1 MEAGSKAITLSLM
14 AETTP
19 LYQIRLAVRSELEDI
34 AAGDSVL
41 VAASGG
47 ADSSALAAALLLECK
62 TKSIKVIALIID
74 HGLQKNSADVT
85 HETKRTLTKIG
96 YENIEIR
103 RVTVEITDGLEASAR
118 RARYQALNDVANS
131 HNAVAVFL
139 GHTRDDQAETVLLG
153 LARGSG
159 SRSLS
164 GMASRVDRY
173 RRPLLSITRAQ
184 TEAACEEAGI
194 KFWQDPHN
202 QSMEF
207 TRVRVREVVLP
218 TMEKEIGPGIS
229 DALARSAKLLRDD
242 ADALDYLSDE
252 IFSKLEPAS
261 LEISKLESQPRAIRT
276 RVLRKAIYLAGAPQG
291 SLSAEHIEPVE
302 ALITA
307 WKGQG
312 PISLPGGVTV
322 ARISGRLSLSK
333 SGGQGQLIQ
342 SERTIVD
349 LESVKGEIER
359 VVVTDEQL
367 QVRLKEIAAQIEAD
381 YKNQDLLLIGVLKG
395 AVMVMAD
402 LSRYIN
408 RHLDMDWMAVSSYGS
423 GTKSSGV
430 VRIMKDLDKDITGR
444 NVLIVEDIVDTGLT
458 LDWLSANLKSRG
470 AKSVEIMTVLR
481 KPDSAQVEVAVK
493 YVGFDIP
500 KDFVIGYGLDFNEK
514 YRNLPFIAVL
524 AKHMYE

>member
-85 HETKRTLTKIG
+85 HETKRTLTKNG

-118 RARYQALNDVANS
+118 RARYQALSDVANS

-139 GHTRDDQAETVLLG
+139 GHTKDDQAETVLLG
-153 LARGSG
+153 LSRGSG

-164 GMASRVDRY
+164 GMAARVDRY

-252 IFSKLEPAS
+252 IFSILEPAS
-261 LEISKLESQPRAIRT
+261 LEVSKLESQPRAIRT
-276 RVLRKAIYLAGAPQG
+276 RILRRAIYLAGAPQG

-333 SGGQGQLIQ
+333 SGGQG
-342 SERTIVD
+342 
-349 LESVKGEIER
+349 
-359 VVVTDEQL
+359 
-367 QVRLKEIAAQIEAD
+367 
-381 YKNQDLLLIGVLKG
+381 
-395 AVMVMAD
+395 
-402 LSRYIN
+402 
-408 RHLDMDWMAVSSYGS
+408 
-423 GTKSSGV
+423 
-430 VRIMKDLDKDITGR
+430 
-444 NVLIVEDIVDTGLT
+444 
-458 LDWLSANLKSRG
+458 
-470 AKSVEIMTVLR
+470 
-481 KPDSAQVEVAVK
+481 
-493 YVGFDIP
+493 
-500 KDFVIGYGLDFNEK
+500 
-514 YRNLPFIAVL
+514 
-524 AKHMYE
+524 

>member
-1 MEAGSKAITLSLM
+1 MEAGSRAITLSLM

-118 RARYQALNDVANS
+118 RARYQALSDVANS

-139 GHTRDDQAETVLLG
+139 GHTKDDQAETVLLG

-164 GMASRVDRY
+164 GMAARVDRY

-276 RVLRKAIYLAGAPQG
+276 RILRKAIYLAGAPQG

-333 SGGQGQLIQ
+333 SGGQG
-342 SERTIVD
+342 
-349 LESVKGEIER
+349 
-359 VVVTDEQL
+359 
-367 QVRLKEIAAQIEAD
+367 
-381 YKNQDLLLIGVLKG
+381 
-395 AVMVMAD
+395 
-402 LSRYIN
+402 
-408 RHLDMDWMAVSSYGS
+408 
-423 GTKSSGV
+423 
-430 VRIMKDLDKDITGR
+430 
-444 NVLIVEDIVDTGLT
+444 
-458 LDWLSANLKSRG
+458 
-470 AKSVEIMTVLR
+470 
-481 KPDSAQVEVAVK
+481 
-493 YVGFDIP
+493 
-500 KDFVIGYGLDFNEK
+500 
-514 YRNLPFIAVL
+514 
-524 AKHMYE
+524 

>member
-103 RVTVEITDGLEASAR
+103 RVSVEITDGLEASAR
-118 RARYQALNDVANS
+118 RARYQALSDVANS

-139 GHTRDDQAETVLLG
+139 GHTKDDQAETVLLG
-153 LARGSG
+153 LSRGSG

-164 GMASRVDRY
+164 GMAARVDRY

-242 ADALDYLSDE
+242 ADALDYLSEE

-261 LEISKLESQPRAIRT
+261 LEISKLELQPRAIRT
-276 RVLRKAIYLAGAPQG
+276 RILRKAIYLAGAPQG

-333 SGGQGQLIQ
+333 SGGQG
-342 SERTIVD
+342 
-349 LESVKGEIER
+349 
-359 VVVTDEQL
+359 
-367 QVRLKEIAAQIEAD
+367 
-381 YKNQDLLLIGVLKG
+381 
-395 AVMVMAD
+395 
-402 LSRYIN
+402 
-408 RHLDMDWMAVSSYGS
+408 
-423 GTKSSGV
+423 
-430 VRIMKDLDKDITGR
+430 
-444 NVLIVEDIVDTGLT
+444 
-458 LDWLSANLKSRG
+458 
-470 AKSVEIMTVLR
+470 
-481 KPDSAQVEVAVK
+481 
-493 YVGFDIP
+493 
-500 KDFVIGYGLDFNEK
+500 
-514 YRNLPFIAVL
+514 
-524 AKHMYE
+524 

>member
-1 MEAGSKAITLSLM
+1 MEAGSRAITLSLM

-131 HNAVAVFL
+131 HNAVATFL
-139 GHTRDDQAETVLLG
+139 GHTKDDQAETVLLG
-153 LARGSG
+153 LSRGSG

-164 GMASRVDRY
+164 GMAARVDRY

-276 RVLRKAIYLAGAPQG
+276 RILRKAIYLAGAPQG

-333 SGGQGQLIQ
+333 SGGQG
-342 SERTIVD
+342 
-349 LESVKGEIER
+349 
-359 VVVTDEQL
+359 
-367 QVRLKEIAAQIEAD
+367 
-381 YKNQDLLLIGVLKG
+381 
-395 AVMVMAD
+395 
-402 LSRYIN
+402 
-408 RHLDMDWMAVSSYGS
+408 
-423 GTKSSGV
+423 
-430 VRIMKDLDKDITGR
+430 
-444 NVLIVEDIVDTGLT
+444 
-458 LDWLSANLKSRG
+458 
-470 AKSVEIMTVLR
+470 
-481 KPDSAQVEVAVK
+481 
-493 YVGFDIP
+493 
-500 KDFVIGYGLDFNEK
+500 
-514 YRNLPFIAVL
+514 
-524 AKHMYE
+524 

>member
-34 AAGDSVL
+34 AAGESVL

-62 TKSIKVIALIID
+62 TKSIKLIALIID

-103 RVTVEITDGLEASAR
+103 RVSVEITDGLEASAR

-139 GHTRDDQAETVLLG
+139 GHTKDDQAETVLLG

-164 GMASRVDRY
+164 GMAARVDRY

-261 LEISKLESQPRAIRT
+261 LDISKLETQPRAIRT
-276 RVLRKAIYLAGAPQG
+276 RILRRAIYLAGAPQG

-333 SGGQGQLIQ
+333 SGGQG
-342 SERTIVD
+342 
-349 LESVKGEIER
+349 
-359 VVVTDEQL
+359 
-367 QVRLKEIAAQIEAD
+367 
-381 YKNQDLLLIGVLKG
+381 
-395 AVMVMAD
+395 
-402 LSRYIN
+402 
-408 RHLDMDWMAVSSYGS
+408 
-423 GTKSSGV
+423 
-430 VRIMKDLDKDITGR
+430 
-444 NVLIVEDIVDTGLT
+444 
-458 LDWLSANLKSRG
+458 
-470 AKSVEIMTVLR
+470 
-481 KPDSAQVEVAVK
+481 
-493 YVGFDIP
+493 
-500 KDFVIGYGLDFNEK
+500 
-514 YRNLPFIAVL
+514 
-524 AKHMYE
+524 

>member
-1 MEAGSKAITLSLM
+1 MEAGSRAITLSLM

-103 RVTVEITDGLEASAR
+103 RVSVEITDGLEASAR
-118 RARYQALNDVANS
+118 RARYQALSDVANS

-139 GHTRDDQAETVLLG
+139 GHTKDDQAETVLLG

-164 GMASRVDRY
+164 GMAARVDRY

-276 RVLRKAIYLAGAPQG
+276 RILRKAIYLAGAPQG

-333 SGGQGQLIQ
+333 SGGQG
-342 SERTIVD
+342 
-349 LESVKGEIER
+349 
-359 VVVTDEQL
+359 
-367 QVRLKEIAAQIEAD
+367 
-381 YKNQDLLLIGVLKG
+381 
-395 AVMVMAD
+395 
-402 LSRYIN
+402 
-408 RHLDMDWMAVSSYGS
+408 
-423 GTKSSGV
+423 
-430 VRIMKDLDKDITGR
+430 
-444 NVLIVEDIVDTGLT
+444 
-458 LDWLSANLKSRG
+458 
-470 AKSVEIMTVLR
+470 
-481 KPDSAQVEVAVK
+481 
-493 YVGFDIP
+493 
-500 KDFVIGYGLDFNEK
+500 
-514 YRNLPFIAVL
+514 
-524 AKHMYE
+524 

>member
-1 MEAGSKAITLSLM
+1 MEAGSRAITLSLM

-103 RVTVEITDGLEASAR
+103 RVSVEITDGLEASAR

-139 GHTRDDQAETVLLG
+139 GHTKDDQAETVLLG
-153 LARGSG
+153 LSRGSG

-164 GMASRVDRY
+164 GMAARVDRY

-276 RVLRKAIYLAGAPQG
+276 RILRKAIYLAGAPQG

-333 SGGQGQLIQ
+333 SGGQG
-342 SERTIVD
+342 
-349 LESVKGEIER
+349 
-359 VVVTDEQL
+359 
-367 QVRLKEIAAQIEAD
+367 
-381 YKNQDLLLIGVLKG
+381 
-395 AVMVMAD
+395 
-402 LSRYIN
+402 
-408 RHLDMDWMAVSSYGS
+408 
-423 GTKSSGV
+423 
-430 VRIMKDLDKDITGR
+430 
-444 NVLIVEDIVDTGLT
+444 
-458 LDWLSANLKSRG
+458 
-470 AKSVEIMTVLR
+470 
-481 KPDSAQVEVAVK
+481 
-493 YVGFDIP
+493 
-500 KDFVIGYGLDFNEK
+500 
-514 YRNLPFIAVL
+514 
-524 AKHMYE
+524 

>member
-276 RVLRKAIYLAGAPQG
+276 RILRKAIYLAGAPQG

-312 PISLPGGVTV
+312 PVSLPGGVTV

-333 SGGQGQLIQ
+333 SGRQG
-342 SERTIVD
+342 
-349 LESVKGEIER
+349 
-359 VVVTDEQL
+359 
-367 QVRLKEIAAQIEAD
+367 
-381 YKNQDLLLIGVLKG
+381 
-395 AVMVMAD
+395 
-402 LSRYIN
+402 
-408 RHLDMDWMAVSSYGS
+408 
-423 GTKSSGV
+423 
-430 VRIMKDLDKDITGR
+430 
-444 NVLIVEDIVDTGLT
+444 
-458 LDWLSANLKSRG
+458 
-470 AKSVEIMTVLR
+470 
-481 KPDSAQVEVAVK
+481 
-493 YVGFDIP
+493 
-500 KDFVIGYGLDFNEK
+500 
-514 YRNLPFIAVL
+514 
-524 AKHMYE
+524 

>member
-118 RARYQALNDVANS
+118 RARYQALSDVANS

-139 GHTRDDQAETVLLG
+139 GHTKDDQAETVLLG
-153 LARGSG
+153 LSRGSG

-164 GMASRVDRY
+164 GMAARVDRY

-242 ADALDYLSDE
+242 ADALDYLSEE
-252 IFSKLEPAS
+252 IFSKLDPAS

-276 RVLRKAIYLAGAPQG
+276 RILRRAIYLAGAPQG

-333 SGGQGQLIQ
+333 SGGQG
-342 SERTIVD
+342 
-349 LESVKGEIER
+349 
-359 VVVTDEQL
+359 
-367 QVRLKEIAAQIEAD
+367 
-381 YKNQDLLLIGVLKG
+381 
-395 AVMVMAD
+395 
-402 LSRYIN
+402 
-408 RHLDMDWMAVSSYGS
+408 
-423 GTKSSGV
+423 
-430 VRIMKDLDKDITGR
+430 
-444 NVLIVEDIVDTGLT
+444 
-458 LDWLSANLKSRG
+458 
-470 AKSVEIMTVLR
+470 
-481 KPDSAQVEVAVK
+481 
-493 YVGFDIP
+493 
-500 KDFVIGYGLDFNEK
+500 
-514 YRNLPFIAVL
+514 
-524 AKHMYE
+524 

>member
-1 MEAGSKAITLSLM
+1 MEAESRAITLSLM
-14 AETTP
+14 AEPTP

-47 ADSSALAAALLLECK
+47 ADSSALAVALLLECK
-62 TKSIKVIALIID
+62 AKSIKVIALIID

-118 RARYQALNDVANS
+118 RARYQALSDVANS
-131 HNAVAVFL
+131 HNAVAIFL
-139 GHTRDDQAETVLLG
+139 GHTKDDQAETVLLG
-153 LARGSG
+153 LSRGSG

-164 GMASRVDRY
+164 GMAARVDRY

-276 RVLRKAIYLAGAPQG
+276 RILRKAIYLAGAPQG

-333 SGGQGQLIQ
+333 RGGQG
-342 SERTIVD
+342 
-349 LESVKGEIER
+349 
-359 VVVTDEQL
+359 
-367 QVRLKEIAAQIEAD
+367 
-381 YKNQDLLLIGVLKG
+381 
-395 AVMVMAD
+395 
-402 LSRYIN
+402 
-408 RHLDMDWMAVSSYGS
+408 
-423 GTKSSGV
+423 
-430 VRIMKDLDKDITGR
+430 
-444 NVLIVEDIVDTGLT
+444 
-458 LDWLSANLKSRG
+458 
-470 AKSVEIMTVLR
+470 
-481 KPDSAQVEVAVK
+481 
-493 YVGFDIP
+493 
-500 KDFVIGYGLDFNEK
+500 
-514 YRNLPFIAVL
+514 
-524 AKHMYE
+524 

>member
-14 AETTP
+14 AETAP

-34 AAGDSVL
+34 AAGDSIL

-103 RVTVEITDGLEASAR
+103 RVTVQITDGLEASAR

-131 HNAVAVFL
+131 HNAVAIFL
-139 GHTRDDQAETVLLG
+139 GHTKDDQAETVLLG

-276 RVLRKAIYLAGAPQG
+276 RILRKAIYLAGAPQG

-333 SGGQGQLIQ
+333 SGGQG
-342 SERTIVD
+342 
-349 LESVKGEIER
+349 
-359 VVVTDEQL
+359 
-367 QVRLKEIAAQIEAD
+367 
-381 YKNQDLLLIGVLKG
+381 
-395 AVMVMAD
+395 
-402 LSRYIN
+402 
-408 RHLDMDWMAVSSYGS
+408 
-423 GTKSSGV
+423 
-430 VRIMKDLDKDITGR
+430 
-444 NVLIVEDIVDTGLT
+444 
-458 LDWLSANLKSRG
+458 
-470 AKSVEIMTVLR
+470 
-481 KPDSAQVEVAVK
+481 
-493 YVGFDIP
+493 
-500 KDFVIGYGLDFNEK
+500 
-514 YRNLPFIAVL
+514 
-524 AKHMYE
+524 